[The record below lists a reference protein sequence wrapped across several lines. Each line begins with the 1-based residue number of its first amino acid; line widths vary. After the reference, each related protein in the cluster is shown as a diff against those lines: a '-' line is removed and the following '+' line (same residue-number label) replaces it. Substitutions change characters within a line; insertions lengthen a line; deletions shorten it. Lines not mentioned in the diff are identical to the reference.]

1 MHELAIAQ
9 NILEIVKQSV
19 PEQQAAAV
27 RRVRIRVGKLSGVV
41 PDSLD
46 FCFSVILSETKMQQA
61 GLAIEQ
67 VPTTSRCKD
76 CLHQFQVED
85 WAFTC
90 PSCKSA
96 NLELISGKELEVV
109 EIELEETQ

>member
-9 NILEIVKQSV
+9 NILEIVEQSV

-27 RRVRIRVGKLSGVV
+27 RRVRIRVGRLSGVV

-46 FCFSVILSETKMQQA
+46 FCFRVILSETKMRQA

-67 VPTTSRCKD
+67 VPTISRCKD
-76 CLHQFQVED
+76 CLHQFQFED

-90 PSCKSA
+90 PTCKSA
-96 NLELISGKELEVV
+96 NLELISGKELEIV
-109 EIELEETQ
+109 EIELTETE